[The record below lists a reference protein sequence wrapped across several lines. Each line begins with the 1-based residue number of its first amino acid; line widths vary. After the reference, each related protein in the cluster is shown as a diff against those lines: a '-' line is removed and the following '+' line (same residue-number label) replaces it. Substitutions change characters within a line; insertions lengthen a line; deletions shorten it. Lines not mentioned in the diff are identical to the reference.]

1 MASWELRVEGRLL
14 EDESDGDETESPT
27 RRPMGIPMAEH
38 ELYKVLIAI
47 RINGESRSVALVY
60 PGS

>member
-1 MASWELRVEGRLL
+1 MVTRPRAHL
-14 EDESDGDETESPT
+14 GDRWVS
-27 RRPMGIPMAEH
+27 PMAGH

-60 PGS
+60 PGSENQGTCIVCNC